1 MIMYEIDRTEVI
13 MPSSILD
20 ELSST
25 MQRESAEPLST
36 LEIYAGEF
44 VANFWEWEH
53 AIHEGS

>member
-1 MIMYEIDRTEVI
+1 MEAN

-20 ELSST
+20 ALSST
-25 MQRESAEPLST
+25 ELRESAEPLST